1 MTLMFQ
7 DSEKQLLAL
16 GEFFRIA
23 RKRRGWRQE
32 DVAQRL
38 NLSIDTIKRA
48 EKGVKGVSIGY
59 VLDLLS
65 LYNRLESF
73 REMIDPNK
81 DSVGISLE
89 MERLPKRVAGQK
101 YDRDF

>member
-1 MTLMFQ
+1 MFQ
-7 DSEKQLLAL
+7 DSEEQLHAL
-16 GEFFRIA
+16 GQFFKIA
-23 RKRRGWRQE
+23 RKRRGWRQA

-38 NLSIDTIKRA
+38 NISIDTIKRA
-48 EKGVKGVSIGY
+48 EKGGKGLSVAH

-73 REMIDPNK
+73 KKMIDLKN
-81 DSVGISLE
+81 DDIGISME
-89 MERLPKRVAGQK
+89 TERLPKRVSSQN

>member
-1 MTLMFQ
+1 MFQ
-7 DSEKQLLAL
+7 DSEKQIVAL
-16 GEFFRIA
+16 GQFFRIA

-38 NLSIDTIKRA
+38 NVSIDTVKRA
-48 EKGVKGVSIGY
+48 EKGVKGVSIGH

-73 REMIDPNK
+73 KEMIDPKN
-81 DSVGISLE
+81 DALGISME
-89 MERLPKRVAGQK
+89 MERLPKRVSRQN